1 MPHGESDSLTLKEA
15 FRKAGCSGKT
25 ALTLSTWFGSGL
37 LPLAPG
43 TFGTIAAIPPAVLFA
58 YLGVVYTVLF
68 LIFIV
73 PVALWASERSRN
85 LLGRDDPPEVV
96 IDEVTGFL
104 LAIFLLPLSWVSL
117 ISGFLLFRIFD
128 VWKPFP
134 IGTIDRKLRSGI
146 GIVLDDVL
154 AGVYANICV
163 RVLLVCISL

>member
-15 FRKAGCSGKT
+15 FRKAGCSGKI

-37 LPLAPG
+37 FPLAPG
-43 TFGTIAAIPPAVLFA
+43 TFGTVAAIPLAVFFA
-58 YLGVVYTVLF
+58 YLGVVYTVL
-68 LIFIV
+68 LLVCIV

-96 IDEVTGFL
+96 
-104 LAIFLLPLSWVSL
+104 IFLLPLSWVSL

-134 IGTIDRKLRSGI
+134 IGTIDRKLRSGV

-154 AGVYANICV
+154 AGIYANICV
-163 RVLLVCISL
+163 RVVFLLIGCLGISVIH